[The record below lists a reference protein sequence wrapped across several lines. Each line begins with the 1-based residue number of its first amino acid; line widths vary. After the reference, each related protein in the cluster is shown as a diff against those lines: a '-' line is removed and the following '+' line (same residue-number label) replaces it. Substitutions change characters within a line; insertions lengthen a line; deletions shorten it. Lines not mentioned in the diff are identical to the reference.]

1 GEDGPTHAGCME
13 APAEDDPALPE
24 GEREARRLYAC
35 TAISLTGR
43 VVAADGTPVAGATV
57 RVHGQRARTGRQG
70 AFRFP
75 TLPRRNALVE
85 VEAGGFRPFV
95 VPVELRRA
103 LGEAAVEVPALVL
116 SPVAPEVARMLF
128 TGDVMLG
135 RRFLDPTDTT
145 PPGRLPT
152 DVPGAF
158 IRVSAPDAGSRSV
171 LGFVRPLFQG
181 ADLTA
186 INLESPVTAAP
197 ATPHPSKSYTFF
209 TLPGSLEALRWM
221 GVGYVS
227 LGNNHVHDYLE
238 PGLADTLR
246 HLKAS
251 GLGHSGAGPNADEA
265 FRPWTSSL
273 AGTSYSFLSMSSIFE
288 WQKDAWDLLASD
300 TTGGAADLRDNTR
313 VARALRAER
322 EAGRVPVALLHTGSE
337 YSERPTPYTL
347 ERMRLVA
354 KEGAALVIAHH
365 PHVPQGLA
373 WQEGVLVAQSLGN
386 FTFDQDKLETML
398 GLVADVE
405 LRGAELSRASVL
417 PVYLEDYRPRPVTGA
432 LADGELRRLSA
443 LSREGG
449 VALVPHGPRG
459 VVLPQGRQARTHER
473 TLELTVEVSRRGW
486 ALVDLRPLLGP
497 GESLATARVE
507 VPGARLVAGRDL
519 LLHGDFE
526 DHDVDDRHTEAV
538 QWEYLDTPGFVC
550 QREPHTG
557 AAALCLKG
565 REGAG
570 ALALFRPRVRL
581 PGDAENRPNRWLS
594 VVGWARG
601 AQAGRARMEVRYE
614 PSLGGGLFGQ
624 QDVFRHEGGDFA
636 WSRFEADLS
645 LPPEPAKANSWN
657 ATRALRLFLFHSAPR
672 AGEGLLAFDDLAVV
686 AWEEAARGEPLTL
699 ETPHPRDFLRLEAP
713 EGTYTVRLT
722 LRTHALPLP

>member
-1 GEDGPTHAGCME
+1 MACLVVSACERTMGLPGQQAPAEASDVPAAPEDSVPPAPEPPHDQDGPNEGGEDGPTHSGCME

-70 AFRFP
+70 TFRFP

-116 SPVAPEVARMLF
+116 SPVAPQVARMLF

-300 TTGGAADLRDNTR
+300 TTGGAADLRDSTR
-313 VARALRAER
+313 VTRALRAER
-322 EAGRVPVALLHTGSE
+322 EAGRVPVAL
-337 YSERPTPYTL
+337 
-347 ERMRLVA
+347 
-354 KEGAALVIAHH
+354 AAPRRAGH
-365 PHVPQGLA
+365 A
-373 WQEGVLVAQSLGN
+373 WRSATSPRWEGVFSG
-386 FTFDQDKLETML
+386 
-398 GLVADVE
+398 
-405 LRGAELSRASVL
+405 SRTSSGT
-417 PVYLEDYRPRPVTGA
+417 R
-432 LADGELRRLSA
+432 
-443 LSREGG
+443 
-449 VALVPHGPRG
+449 
-459 VVLPQGRQARTHER
+459 
-473 TLELTVEVSRRGW
+473 
-486 ALVDLRPLLGP
+486 
-497 GESLATARVE
+497 
-507 VPGARLVAGRDL
+507 
-519 LLHGDFE
+519 
-526 DHDVDDRHTEAV
+526 
-538 QWEYLDTPGFVC
+538 
-550 QREPHTG
+550 
-557 AAALCLKG
+557 
-565 REGAG
+565 
-570 ALALFRPRVRL
+570 
-581 PGDAENRPNRWLS
+581 
-594 VVGWARG
+594 
-601 AQAGRARMEVRYE
+601 
-614 PSLGGGLFGQ
+614 
-624 QDVFRHEGGDFA
+624 GGDFA

-645 LPPEPAKANSWN
+645 LPPEPARPNSWN